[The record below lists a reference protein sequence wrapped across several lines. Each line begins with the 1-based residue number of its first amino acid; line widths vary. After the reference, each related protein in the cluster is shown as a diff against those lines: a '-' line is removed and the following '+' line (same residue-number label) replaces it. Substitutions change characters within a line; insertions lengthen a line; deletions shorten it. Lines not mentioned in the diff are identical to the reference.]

1 MKASSLFIAA
11 LLAAALP
18 AAAADDKK
26 PPKKPEPPKK
36 MEPGKKP
43 FPGRPGGRAARTDM
57 LDEDLV
63 ALLKPYDK
71 NGDFQIDIEEF
82 PAIEAEFKK
91 YFSGPLKQFDR
102 AKDGKLDIMI
112 DRAYMNV
119 KLGSAAPPKKAT
131 PAAPA
136 APATP
141 PKQPEAPKAPAAPAP
156 APAPAADGTK
166 KAP

>member
-1 MKASSLFIAA
+1 
-11 LLAAALP
+11 
-18 AAAADDKK
+18 
-26 PPKKPEPPKK
+26 
-36 MEPGKKP
+36 
-43 FPGRPGGRAARTDM
+43 M

-131 PAAPA
+131 PAPAPTPPPA
-136 APATP
+136 VPATP

-156 APAPAADGTK
+156 AADAAK